1 MISRNRIV
9 IVAVVLSAPMFAR
22 LPQTIGADD
31 GDNAAKPIPEKA
43 VQLNDGFLKQRF
55 DVVRTVTIPAAING
69 ANRRGG
75 SPISSARPQRLPAM
89 RIVTAGCLPILT
101 MMRMSTARLKLRRT
115 A

>member
-55 DVVRTVTIPAAING
+55 DVVRTVTIPAAIQWCESTGRIANFERAAAAAAG
-69 ANRRGG
+69 DANRDR
-75 SPISSARPQRLPAM
+75 RLPAN
-89 RIVTAGCLPILT
+89 PY
-101 MMRMSTARLKLRRT
+101 
-115 A
+115 